1 MASAT
6 THRQRSWPNYLQ
18 ALLIF
23 ALFNLPTAHAAEQL
37 NYPLHSDGIDPEAYA
52 LALLTAALERTPGR
66 YQLQPTP
73 VPMAQSRALLAIE
86 HDSKSVQVMW
96 TMTTRER
103 EERLLPIRIPIY
115 RGLIGWRVLLQRSA
129 DAEQLASV
137 HNLDELK
144 RFSFGQRHDW
154 PDTAILRANGLK
166 VLTSQNYP
174 GLFQMLAAGRFDL
187 FPREVVVAWQE
198 QARAAESGLKLS
210 IDSQLVLHYPTAFYF
225 FTSRNRQ
232 DLAADIERGL
242 EAMIADG
249 SFQRLFEQYHGDTLR
264 QANLH
269 KRRIIEL
276 HNPDLPPATPFARKE
291 LWFQP
296 KELK

>member
-1 MASAT
+1 MASAST
-6 THRQRSWPNYLQ
+6 YPQRTWPNYLH
-18 ALLIF
+18 ALLMV
-23 ALFNLPTAHAAEQL
+23 ALCNLATAHAAERL

-73 VPMAQSRALLAIE
+73 EPMAQSRALLAIE

-103 EERLLPIRIPIY
+103 EARLLPVRIPIY

-129 DAEQLASV
+129 DVERLATV
-137 HNLDELK
+137 ENLDELK

-166 VLTSQNYP
+166 VVTSQHYH

-198 QARAAESGLKLS
+198 QARALEDGLALS
-210 IDSQLVLHYPTAFYF
+210 IDNHLLLHYPTAFYF
-225 FTSRNRQ
+225 FTSRNRP
-232 DLAADIERGL
+232 DLAADIEHGL

>member
-1 MASAT
+1 M
-6 THRQRSWPNYLQ
+6 
-18 ALLIF
+18 
-23 ALFNLPTAHAAEQL
+23 LPTSHATERL

-52 LALLTAALERTPGR
+52 LALLSVALERTPGR
-66 YQLQPTP
+66 YRLQPTP

-103 EERLLPIRIPIY
+103 EARLLPIRIPIY
-115 RGLIGWRVLLQRSA
+115 RGLIGWRVLMQRGNA
-129 DAEQLASV
+129 AEQLASV
-137 HNLDELK
+137 ENLDELK
-144 RFSFGQRHDW
+144 RFNFGQRHDW

-166 VLTSQNYP
+166 VVTSQHYR

-198 QARAAESGLKLS
+198 QARAVEDGLALS
-210 IDSQLVLHYPTAFYF
+210 IDNHLLLHYPTAFYF
-225 FTSRNRQ
+225 FTSRNRA

-269 KRRIIEL
+269 QRRIIEL

>member
-1 MASAT
+1 MASAS
-6 THRQRSWPNYLQ
+6 THRQRTWPNYLQ
-18 ALLIF
+18 ALLIV
-23 ALFNLPTAHAAEQL
+23 ALCNLATAHAAERL

-66 YQLQPTP
+66 YQLQATP

-103 EERLLPIRIPIY
+103 EARLLPIRIPIY

-129 DAEQLASV
+129 DAEQLATV
-137 HNLDELK
+137 ENLDELK

-166 VLTSQNYP
+166 VVTSQHYR

-198 QARAAESGLKLS
+198 QARAAESGLALS
-210 IDSQLVLHYPTAFYF
+210 IDNHLLLHYPTAFYF
-225 FTSRNRQ
+225 FTSRNRP

-249 SFQRLFEQYHGDTLR
+249 SFRRLFEQYHGDTLR

-276 HNPDLPPATPFARKE
+276 HNPDLPPATPFSRKE

>member
-1 MASAT
+1 MASAP
-6 THRQRSWPNYLQ
+6 THRQRIWPNCLHVLL
-18 ALLIF
+18 ALV
-23 ALFNLPTAHAAEQL
+23 LFSLPAAHAAERL
-37 NYPLHSDGIDPEAYA
+37 NYPLHSDGIEPEAYA

-73 VPMAQSRALLAIE
+73 VPMAQSRALLGIE

-115 RGLIGWRVLLQRSA
+115 RGLIGWRVLMQRSNA
-129 DAEQLASV
+129 AEQLASV
-137 HNLDELK
+137 QSLDELK

-154 PDTAILRANGLK
+154 PDTEILRVNGLK
-166 VLTSQNYP
+166 VVTSQHYQ
-174 GLFQMLAAGRFDL
+174 GLFQMLAAERFDL

-198 QARAAESGLKLS
+198 QARAVESGLALS
-210 IDSQLVLHYPTAFYF
+210 IDKHLLLHYPTAFYF
-225 FTSRNRQ
+225 FTSRNRP

-269 KRRIIEL
+269 NRRIIEL
-276 HNPDLPPATPFARKE
+276 HNPDFPPATPFARKE
-291 LWFQP
+291 LWLQP

>member
-1 MASAT
+1 MASAS
-6 THRQRSWPNYLQ
+6 THRPCTWPNYLQ
-18 ALLIF
+18 ALLVL
-23 ALFNLPTAHAAEQL
+23 ALLFLPTSQATERL

-103 EERLLPIRIPIY
+103 EVRLLPIRIPIY

-129 DAEQLASV
+129 EAEQLATV
-137 HNLDELK
+137 RNLDELK

-166 VLTSQNYP
+166 VVTSQHYR

-198 QARAAESGLKLS
+198 QVHALENGLALS
-210 IDSQLVLHYPTAFYF
+210 IDNHLLLHYPTAFYF
-225 FTSRNRQ
+225 FTSRNRA

-269 KRRIIEL
+269 QRRIIEL

>member
-1 MASAT
+1 MASAS
-6 THRQRSWPNYLQ
+6 THRPCTWPNYLP
-18 ALLIF
+18 ALLVL
-23 ALFNLPTAHAAEQL
+23 ALLFLPTSQATERL

-52 LALLTAALERTPGR
+52 LALLTVALERTPGR

-103 EERLLPIRIPIY
+103 EVRLLPIRIPIY

-129 DAEQLASV
+129 EAEQLATV
-137 HNLDELK
+137 RNLDELK

-166 VLTSQNYP
+166 VVTSQHYR

-187 FPREVVVAWQE
+187 FPREVVLAWQE
-198 QARAAESGLKLS
+198 QAHAVENGLALS
-210 IDSQLVLHYPTAFYF
+210 IDNHLLLHYPTAFYF
-225 FTSRNRQ
+225 FTSRNRA
-232 DLAADIERGL
+232 DLAADIDRGL
-242 EAMIADG
+242 EAMITDG
-249 SFQRLFEQYHGDTLR
+249 TFQRLFEQYHGDTLR

-269 KRRIIEL
+269 QRRIIEL

>member
-1 MASAT
+1 MASAS
-6 THRQRSWPNYLQ
+6 THRPCTWPNS
-18 ALLIF
+18 
-23 ALFNLPTAHAAEQL
+23 LPTLLVLAFLLLPTSHATERL

-52 LALLTAALERTPGR
+52 LALLSAALERTPGR

-103 EERLLPIRIPIY
+103 EARLLPIRIPIY
-115 RGLIGWRVLLQRSA
+115 RGLIGWRVLMQRGNA
-129 DAEQLASV
+129 AEQLASV
-137 HNLDELK
+137 ENLDELK
-144 RFSFGQRHDW
+144 RFNFGQRHDW
-154 PDTAILRANGLK
+154 PDTAILRANDLK
-166 VLTSQNYP
+166 VVTSQHYR

-198 QARAAESGLKLS
+198 QARAEEDGLALS
-210 IDSQLVLHYPTAFYF
+210 IDNHLLLHYPTAFYF
-225 FTSRNRQ
+225 FTSRNRA

-269 KRRIIEL
+269 QRRIIEL

>member
-1 MASAT
+1 MASAST
-6 THRQRSWPNYLQ
+6 YRQRTWPNYLH
-18 ALLIF
+18 ALLMV
-23 ALFNLPTAHAAEQL
+23 ALCNLATAHAAERL

-73 VPMAQSRALLAIE
+73 EPMAQSRALLAIE

-103 EERLLPIRIPIY
+103 EARLLPVRIPIY

-129 DAEQLASV
+129 DAERLATV
-137 HNLDELK
+137 ENLDELK

-166 VLTSQNYP
+166 VVTSQHYH

-198 QARAAESGLKLS
+198 QARALEDGLALS
-210 IDSQLVLHYPTAFYF
+210 IDNHLLLHYPTAFYF
-225 FTSRNRQ
+225 FTSRNRA
-232 DLAADIERGL
+232 DLAADIEHGL

-276 HNPDLPPATPFARKE
+276 HNPDLPTATPFARKA

>member
-1 MASAT
+1 MASAP
-6 THRQRSWPNYLQ
+6 THRQRTWPNCLQ
-18 ALLIF
+18 VLLTL
-23 ALFNLPTAHAAEQL
+23 ALFSLPAAHAAEQL
-37 NYPLHSDGIDPEAYA
+37 NYPLHSDGIEPEAYA

-66 YQLQPTP
+66 YKLQATP

-115 RGLIGWRVLLQRSA
+115 RGLIGWRVLMQRTA
-129 DAEQLASV
+129 DAEQLATV
-137 HNLDELK
+137 RNLDELK

-166 VLTSQNYP
+166 VVTSQHYR

>member
-1 MASAT
+1 MASASRY
-6 THRQRSWPNYLQ
+6 RQRTWPNYLH
-18 ALLIF
+18 ALLMV
-23 ALFNLPTAHAAEQL
+23 ALCNLATAHAAERL

-73 VPMAQSRALLAIE
+73 EPMAQSRALLAIE

-103 EERLLPIRIPIY
+103 EARLLPVRIPIY

-129 DAEQLASV
+129 DAERLATV
-137 HNLDELK
+137 ENLDELK

-166 VLTSQNYP
+166 VVTSQHYH

-198 QARAAESGLKLS
+198 QARALEDWLALS
-210 IDSQLVLHYPTAFYF
+210 IDNHLLLHYPTAFYF
-225 FTSRNRQ
+225 FTSRNRP
-232 DLAADIERGL
+232 DLAADIEHGL

-276 HNPDLPPATPFARKE
+276 HNPDLPTATPFARKA

>member
-1 MASAT
+1 MASAS
-6 THRQRSWPNYLQ
+6 THRQRTWPNCLQ
-18 ALLIF
+18 VLLTL
-23 ALFNLPTAHAAEQL
+23 ALFSLPAAHAAEQL
-37 NYPLHSDGIDPEAYA
+37 NYPLHSDGIEPEAYA
-52 LALLTAALERTPGR
+52 LALLTAALERTPER

-115 RGLIGWRVLLQRSA
+115 RGLIGWRVLMQRSNA
-129 DAEQLASV
+129 AEQLASV
-137 HNLDELK
+137 QSLDELK
-144 RFSFGQRHDW
+144 HFSFGQRHDW

-166 VLTSQNYP
+166 VVTSQHYR

-198 QARAAESGLKLS
+198 QALAVESGLALS
-210 IDSQLVLHYPTAFYF
+210 IDQHLLLHYPTAFYF
-225 FTSRNRQ
+225 FTSRNRP

-269 KRRIIEL
+269 SRRIIEL

>member
-1 MASAT
+1 MASAS
-6 THRQRSWPNYLQ
+6 THRPCTWPNSLQ
-18 ALLIF
+18 TLLVLAF
-23 ALFNLPTAHAAEQL
+23 LLLPTSHATERL

-52 LALLTAALERTPGR
+52 LALLSVALERTPGR
-66 YQLQPTP
+66 YRLQPTP

-103 EERLLPIRIPIY
+103 EARLLPIRIPIY
-115 RGLIGWRVLLQRSA
+115 RGLIGWRVLMQRGNA
-129 DAEQLASV
+129 AEQLASV
-137 HNLDELK
+137 ENLDELK
-144 RFSFGQRHDW
+144 RFNFGQRHDW

-166 VLTSQNYP
+166 VVTSQHYR

-198 QARAAESGLKLS
+198 QARAVEDGLALS
-210 IDSQLVLHYPTAFYF
+210 IDNHLLLHYPTAFYF
-225 FTSRNRQ
+225 FTSRNRA

-269 KRRIIEL
+269 QRRIIEL

>member
-1 MASAT
+1 MVSASSPGPHT
-6 THRQRSWPNYLQ
+6 WPNYLHV
-18 ALLIF
+18 LLIF
-23 ALFNLPTAHAAEQL
+23 ALAGLPTTYATERL
-37 NYPLHSDGIDPEAYA
+37 SYPLHSDGVDPETYA
-52 LALLTAALERTPGR
+52 LALLTAALERSPGR

-86 HDSKSVQVMW
+86 HDSKNVQVMW

-115 RGLIGWRVLLQRSA
+115 RGLIGWRVNLQRKA
-129 DAEQLASV
+129 DAGQLAAV
-137 HNLDELK
+137 QNLAELK
-144 RFSFGQRHDW
+144 PFSFGQRHDW
-154 PDTAILRANGLK
+154 PDTAILRANDLQ
-166 VLTSQNYP
+166 VVTSQHYQ
-174 GLFQMLAAGRFDL
+174 GLFQMLDAGRFDL
-187 FPREVVVAWQE
+187 FPRELVVAWQE
-198 QARAAESGLKLS
+198 QARAVAKGLDLS
-210 IDSQLVLHYPTAFYF
+210 VDEHLLLHYPTAFYF
-225 FTSRNRQ
+225 FTSRNRP
-232 DLAADIERGL
+232 DLASDIERGL

-269 KRRIIEL
+269 SRRIIEL

-296 KELK
+296 KELR

>member
-1 MASAT
+1 MALAPS
-6 THRQRSWPNYLQ
+6 HRQRTWPNCLQ
-18 ALLIF
+18 VVLTL
-23 ALFNLPTAHAAEQL
+23 ALFGLPAAHAAEQL
-37 NYPLHSDGIDPEAYA
+37 NYPLHSDGIEPEAYA
-52 LALLTAALERTPGR
+52 LALLTAALERTPER

-96 TMTTRER
+96 AMTTRER

-115 RGLIGWRVLLQRSA
+115 RGLIGWRVLLQRNNA
-129 DAEQLASV
+129 AEQLASV
-137 HNLDELK
+137 ENLDELK
-144 RFSFGQRHDW
+144 RFRFGQRHDW

-166 VLTSQNYP
+166 VATSQHYRS
-174 GLFQMLAAGRFDL
+174 LFQMLAAGRFDL

-198 QARAAESGLKLS
+198 QALAVESGLALS
-210 IDSQLVLHYPTAFYF
+210 IDQHLLLHYPTAFYF
-225 FTSRNRQ
+225 FISRNRP

>member
-1 MASAT
+1 MASAST
-6 THRQRSWPNYLQ
+6 YPQRTWPNYLH
-18 ALLIF
+18 ALLMIT
-23 ALFNLPTAHAAEQL
+23 LCNLATAHAAERL

-73 VPMAQSRALLAIE
+73 EPMAQSRALLAIE

-103 EERLLPIRIPIY
+103 EARLLPVRIPIY
-115 RGLIGWRVLLQRSA
+115 RGQIGWRVLLQRSA
-129 DAEQLASV
+129 DAERLATV
-137 HNLDELK
+137 ENLDELK

-154 PDTAILRANGLK
+154 PDTVILRANGLK
-166 VLTSQNYP
+166 VVTSQHYH

-198 QARAAESGLKLS
+198 QARALEDGLALS
-210 IDSQLVLHYPTAFYF
+210 IDNHLLLHYPTAFYF
-225 FTSRNRQ
+225 FTSRNRP
-232 DLAADIERGL
+232 DLAADIEHGL

-269 KRRIIEL
+269 QRRIIEL

>member
-1 MASAT
+1 MPSAPP
-6 THRQRSWPNYLQ
+6 HRQPTWPNRLH
-18 ALLIF
+18 ALLIVT
-23 ALFNLPTAHAAEQL
+23 LLSLPTAFATERL
-37 NYPLHSDGIDPEAYA
+37 SYPLHSDGIDPEAYA

-66 YQLQPTP
+66 YQLQPTA
-73 VPMAQSRALLAIE
+73 VAMAQSRALLAIE

-129 DAEQLASV
+129 EAEQLARV
-137 HNLDELK
+137 HSLDELK
-144 RFSFGQRHDW
+144 PFSFGQRHDW

-166 VLTSQNYP
+166 VVTSQHYQ
-174 GLFQMLAAGRFDL
+174 GLFQMLAARRFDL

-198 QARAAESGLKLS
+198 QARAAERGLALS
-210 IDSQLVLHYPTAFYF
+210 IDNHLLLHYPTAFYF
-225 FTSRNRQ
+225 FTSRNRP

-242 EAMIADG
+242 EAMISDG

-264 QANLH
+264 QAKLH
-269 KRRIIEL
+269 SRRIIEL
-276 HNPDLPPATPFARKE
+276 HNPDLPPATPFARKA

-296 KELK
+296 KEFK

>member
-1 MASAT
+1 MASAST
-6 THRQRSWPNYLQ
+6 YPQRTWPNYLH
-18 ALLIF
+18 ALLMV
-23 ALFNLPTAHAAEQL
+23 ALCNLATAHAAERL

-73 VPMAQSRALLAIE
+73 EPMAQSRALLAIE

-103 EERLLPIRIPIY
+103 EARLLPVRIPIY

-129 DAEQLASV
+129 DVERLATV
-137 HNLDELK
+137 ENLDELK

-166 VLTSQNYP
+166 VVTSQHYH

-198 QARAAESGLKLS
+198 QARALEDGLALS
-210 IDSQLVLHYPTAFYF
+210 IDNHLLLHYPTAFYF
-225 FTSRNRQ
+225 FTSRNRAE
-232 DLAADIERGL
+232 LAADIERGL

-269 KRRIIEL
+269 QRRIIEL
-276 HNPDLPPATPFARKE
+276 HNPDLPPATPFARKA

>member
-1 MASAT
+1 MASAPL
-6 THRQRSWPNYLQ
+6 HRQRTWLKRLHT
-18 ALLIF
+18 LL
-23 ALFNLPTAHAAEQL
+23 LFTLLCLPTAYATEQL
-37 NYPLHSDGIDPEAYA
+37 NYPLHSDGIDPETYA

-66 YQLQPTP
+66 YQLQATP

-86 HDSKSVQVMW
+86 HDSKSVQMMW

-115 RGLIGWRVLLQRSA
+115 RGLIGWRVLLQRRA
-129 DAEQLASV
+129 AAEQLASV
-137 HNLDELK
+137 RTLNDLK

-154 PDTAILRANGLK
+154 PDTAILRANGLQ
-166 VLTSQNYP
+166 VVTSQHYQ

-187 FPREVVVAWQE
+187 FPREAVVAWQE
-198 QARAAESGLKLS
+198 QARAAANGLELS
-210 IDSQLVLHYPTAFYF
+210 VDEHLLLHYPTAFYF
-225 FTSRNRQ
+225 FTSRNRP
-232 DLAADIERGL
+232 DLASDIERGL

-249 SFQRLFEQYHGDTLR
+249 SFQRLFQQYHGATLR
-264 QANLH
+264 QANLQN
-269 KRRIIEL
+269 RRVIEL

-296 KELK
+296 QELK

>member
-1 MASAT
+1 MASAP
-6 THRQRSWPNYLQ
+6 THRQRTWPNYLQ
-18 ALLIF
+18 ALLIL
-23 ALFNLPTAHAAEQL
+23 ALFNLPPVHAAEQL
-37 NYPLHSDGIDPEAYA
+37 NYPLHSDGIEPEAYA
-52 LALLTAALERTPGR
+52 LALLTAALERTPGH

-103 EERLLPIRIPIY
+103 EERLLPVRIPIY
-115 RGLIGWRVLLQRSA
+115 RGLIGWRVLMQRST
-129 DAEQLASV
+129 DAERLATV
-137 HNLDELK
+137 QNLDKLK

-166 VLTSQNYP
+166 VVTSQHYR

>member
-1 MASAT
+1 MASASIP
-6 THRQRSWPNYLQ
+6 RQCTWPNYLQ

-23 ALFNLPTAHAAEQL
+23 TLCSLPTVYAAEQL
-37 NYPLHSDGIDPEAYA
+37 NYPMHSDGIDPEAYA

-115 RGLIGWRVLLQRSA
+115 RGLIGWRVLMQRSA
-129 DAEQLASV
+129 EAEQLASV
-137 HNLDELK
+137 HSLDEIK

-166 VLTSQNYP
+166 VVTSQHYQ

-198 QARAAESGLKLS
+198 QARAAASGLKLS
-210 IDSQLVLHYPTAFYF
+210 IDSQLVLHYPTALYF

-264 QANLH
+264 QAKLH
-269 KRRIIEL
+269 NRRIIEL
-276 HNPDLPPATPFARKE
+276 HNPDLPPATPFARE
-291 LWFQP
+291 ALWFQP

>member
-1 MASAT
+1 MASAS
-6 THRQRSWPNYLQ
+6 THRQRTWPNYLQ
-18 ALLIF
+18 ALLIV
-23 ALFNLPTAHAAEQL
+23 ALCNLATAHAAERL

-66 YQLQPTP
+66 YQLQATP

-103 EERLLPIRIPIY
+103 EARLLPIRIPIY

-129 DAEQLASV
+129 DAERLATV
-137 HNLDELK
+137 ENLDQLK

-166 VLTSQNYP
+166 VVTSQHYR

-198 QARAAESGLKLS
+198 QARAAESGLALS
-210 IDSQLVLHYPTAFYF
+210 IDNHLLLHYPTAFYF
-225 FTSRNRQ
+225 FTSRNRP

>member
-1 MASAT
+1 MASAP
-6 THRQRSWPNYLQ
+6 THRQRTWPNNLQ
-18 ALLIF
+18 ALLIV
-23 ALFNLPTAHAAEQL
+23 ALCNLATAHATERL

-66 YQLQPTP
+66 YQLQATP

-103 EERLLPIRIPIY
+103 EARLLPIRIPIY

-129 DAEQLASV
+129 DAERLATV
-137 HNLDELK
+137 ENLDQLK

-166 VLTSQNYP
+166 VVTSQHYR

-198 QARAAESGLKLS
+198 QARAAESGLALG
-210 IDSQLVLHYPTAFYF
+210 IDNHLLLHYPTAFYF
-225 FTSRNRQ
+225 FTSRNRP

>member
-1 MASAT
+1 M
-6 THRQRSWPNYLQ
+6 
-18 ALLIF
+18 
-23 ALFNLPTAHAAEQL
+23 
-37 NYPLHSDGIDPEAYA
+37 HSDGIEPEVYA
-52 LALLTAALERTPGR
+52 LALLNAALERTPGR

-73 VPMAQSRALLAIE
+73 QPMAQSRASLAIE
-86 HDSKSVQVMW
+86 NDSKSVQVMW

-115 RGLIGWRVLLQRSA
+115 RGLIGWRVLLQRS
-129 DAEQLASV
+129 DNAEQLAAVRS
-137 HNLDELK
+137 LDQLK

-154 PDTAILRANGLK
+154 PDTAILRINGLK
-166 VLTSQNYP
+166 VVTSQHYP

-198 QARAAESGLKLS
+198 QALARENGLDLS
-210 IDSQLVLHYPTAFYF
+210 IDNYLLLHYPTAFYF
-225 FTSRNRQ
+225 FTSRNRP

-264 QANLH
+264 QARLH
-269 KRRIIEL
+269 KRHIIEL
-276 HNPDLPPATPFARKE
+276 HNPDLPPATPFSRKA

-296 KELK
+296 EEFK

>member
-1 MASAT
+1 MASAS
-6 THRQRSWPNYLQ
+6 THRPCTWPNYLPT
-18 ALLIF
+18 LLVLAF
-23 ALFNLPTAHAAEQL
+23 LLLPTSHATERL
-37 NYPLHSDGIDPEAYA
+37 NYPLHSDGIDPEAY
-52 LALLTAALERTPGR
+52 
-66 YQLQPTP
+66 QPTP
-73 VPMAQSRALLAIE
+73 EPMAQSRALLAIE

-103 EERLLPIRIPIY
+103 EARLLPIRIPIY

-129 DAEQLASV
+129 DVERLATLE
-137 HNLDELK
+137 NLDELK

-166 VLTSQNYP
+166 VVTSQHYH

-198 QARAAESGLKLS
+198 QARALEDGLALS
-210 IDSQLVLHYPTAFYF
+210 IDNHLLLHYPTAFYF
-225 FTSRNRQ
+225 FTSRNRP

-276 HNPDLPPATPFARKE
+276 HNPDLPPATPFARKA

>member
-1 MASAT
+1 MAHATRQQKSAWSVGLQLLLLILLHSLT
-6 THRQRSWPNYLQ
+6 SAQ
-18 ALLIF
+18 AL
-23 ALFNLPTAHAAEQL
+23 ERL
-37 NYPLHSDGIDPEAYA
+37 NYPLHSEGVDPEAYA
-52 LALLTAALERTPGR
+52 LALLKAALERSPGR
-66 YQLQPTP
+66 YELHPTP
-73 VPMAQSRALLAIE
+73 KPMAQSRALLAIE

-129 DAEQLASV
+129 DAEQLAQV
-137 HNLDELK
+137 QTLQQLQGFN
-144 RFSFGQRHDW
+144 FGQRHDW

-166 VLTSQNYP
+166 VVTSQNYP

-198 QARAAESGLKLS
+198 QALAKERGLDLS
-210 IDSQLVLHYPTAFYF
+210 VDPYLLLHYPSAFYF
-225 FTSRNRQ
+225 FTSRQRP

-264 QANLH
+264 QAKLH
-269 KRRIIEL
+269 SRRIIEL
-276 HNPDLPPATPFARKE
+276 QNPDLPPATPFNRKE

-296 KELK
+296 EEFK

>member
-1 MASAT
+1 MASAS
-6 THRQRSWPNYLQ
+6 THRPCTWPNYLP
-18 ALLIF
+18 ALLILAF
-23 ALFNLPTAHAAEQL
+23 LFLPTSHAVERL

-66 YQLQPTP
+66 YRLQPTP

-103 EERLLPIRIPIY
+103 EARLLPIRIPIY
-115 RGLIGWRVLLQRSA
+115 RGLIGWRVLMQRGNA
-129 DAEQLASV
+129 AEQLASV
-137 HNLDELK
+137 ENLDELK
-144 RFSFGQRHDW
+144 RFNFGQRHDW

-166 VLTSQNYP
+166 VVTSQHYR

-198 QARAAESGLKLS
+198 QARAVEDGLALS
-210 IDSQLVLHYPTAFYF
+210 IDNHLLLHYPTAFYF
-225 FTSRNRQ
+225 FTSHNRA

-269 KRRIIEL
+269 QRRIIEL